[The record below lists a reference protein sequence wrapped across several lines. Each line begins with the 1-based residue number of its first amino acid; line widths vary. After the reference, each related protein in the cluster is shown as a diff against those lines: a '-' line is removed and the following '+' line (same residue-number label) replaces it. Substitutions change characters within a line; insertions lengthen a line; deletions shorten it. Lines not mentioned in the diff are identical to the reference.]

1 MVLFYIK
8 NELFYL
14 YPAVLPCLFNEP
26 KYKEKMPVGR
36 EWQIEVFI
44 TNFTNFTVCVSV

>member
-14 YPAVLPCLFNEP
+14 YPAVYPFLFNEP
-26 KYKEKMPVGR
+26 KYKGKMPVGR

-44 TNFTNFTVCVSV
+44 TNFANFTVCVSV